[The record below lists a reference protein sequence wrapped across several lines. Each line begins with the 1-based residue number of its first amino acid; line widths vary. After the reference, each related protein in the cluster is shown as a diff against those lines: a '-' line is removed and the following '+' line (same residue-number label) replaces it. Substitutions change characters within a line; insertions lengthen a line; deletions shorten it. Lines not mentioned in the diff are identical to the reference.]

1 MKIISKSL
9 DETKQFTQTFLA
21 DLKPACAGRPKT
33 SKLKAT
39 VLLLE
44 GDLGSGKTTFTQF
57 LAQELGVKNYITSP
71 TFVLMKRYKINY
83 LDFKQLIHID
93 AYRLNSG
100 QDLLNLGWSEL
111 VSNPAN
117 LIVVEWPEKVADL
130 FTGEEV
136 KINFKFVDEKTRE
149 MSYT

>member
-1 MKIISKSL
+1 MKIISKTLEDTSKIAL
-9 DETKQFTQTFLA
+9 DFL
-21 DLKPACAGRPKT
+21 
-33 SKLKAT
+33 SKLKSSSNQAI
-39 VLLLE
+39 VVLLE

-71 TFVLMKRYKINY
+71 TFVLMKKYVTRGASAEWVKN
-83 LDFKQLIHID
+83 LIHID

-100 QDLLNLGWSEL
+100 QDLLNLGWSEI

-130 FTGEEV
+130 FTGQEA

-149 MSYT
+149 IKYFL